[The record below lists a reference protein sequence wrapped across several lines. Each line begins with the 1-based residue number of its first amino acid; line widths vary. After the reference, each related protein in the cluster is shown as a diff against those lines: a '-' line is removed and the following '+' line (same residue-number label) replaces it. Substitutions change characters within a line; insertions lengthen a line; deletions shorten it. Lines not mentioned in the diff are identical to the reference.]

1 MKIKRYNI
9 EQLKK
14 YSVVLSPAE
23 QLMLLGGNR
32 HEEGKYGVSLL
43 DDNGN
48 LISFVSY
55 GEIAK
60 ITGIGDLIL
69 KELCANRSRTR
80 FQNHLEQQ

>member
-32 HEEGKYGVSLL
+32 YEEKTIIQQNNNEQENNSISIWGVYNPTTGKIIY
-43 DDNGN
+43 
-48 LISFVSY
+48 Y
-55 GEIAK
+55 
-60 ITGIGDLIL
+60 
-69 KELCANRSRTR
+69 
-80 FQNHLEQQ
+80 